1 MQQRLA
7 AVHESG
13 HGPNAKRVRAEAT
26 SGQWGKAEEICSD
39 RVLLF
44 VTDAVEK
51 GFFSF
56 DRVRLIQD
64 QAQARNVDS
73 KNQSSRFDCCVF
85 LFHSF
90 RAVTFS
96 TASARN
102 RLGYLSPTTIDSSLV
117 TGSTCRSRKPASCI
131 QPISCSLV

>member
-1 MQQRLA
+1 MLA
-7 AVHESG
+7 VSFPSLA
-13 HGPNAKRVRAEAT
+13 
-26 SGQWGKAEEICSD
+26 
-39 RVLLF
+39 
-44 VTDAVEK
+44 DAVEK

-96 TASARN
+96 TASVRN
-102 RLGYLSPTTIDSSLV
+102 RKPRREQISSAIHSRADEIAIERQGRSGA
-117 TGSTCRSRKPASCI
+117 GSH
-131 QPISCSLV
+131 V

>member
-1 MQQRLA
+1 MRGFRLM
-7 AVHESG
+7 
-13 HGPNAKRVRAEAT
+13 
-26 SGQWGKAEEICSD
+26 
-39 RVLLF
+39 
-44 VTDAVEK
+44 TDAVEK

-73 KNQSSRFDCCVF
+73 KSQSSRFDCCVF

-96 TASARN
+96 TASALSGHWTSDRIAHELLL
-102 RLGYLSPTTIDSSLV
+102 RLDMGRPDHLSPLV
-117 TGSTCRSRKPASCI
+117 GFFGDELRKVGGRANKCRAI
-131 QPISCSLV
+131 QV

>member
-1 MQQRLA
+1 MPVIGSISRSQSL
-7 AVHESG
+7 
-13 HGPNAKRVRAEAT
+13 RVWA
-26 SGQWGKAEEICSD
+26 
-39 RVLLF
+39 
-44 VTDAVEK
+44 DAVEK

-96 TASARN
+96 TASARS
-102 RLGYLSPTTIDSSLV
+102 RAFRRASEMSALKA
-117 TGSTCRSRKPASCI
+117 RSGM
-131 QPISCSLV
+131 SCSARFQ

>member
-1 MQQRLA
+1 M
-7 AVHESG
+7 
-13 HGPNAKRVRAEAT
+13 
-26 SGQWGKAEEICSD
+26 CSD
-39 RVLLF
+39 RVLLL

-96 TASARN
+96 TASTHMRHGRN
-102 RLGYLSPTTIDSSLV
+102 RNRETGYGIAASGAGLCGTAATLYSNPFAFRTVWAAGEERNV
-117 TGSTCRSRKPASCI
+117 TSALAAS
-131 QPISCSLV
+131 V

>member
-1 MQQRLA
+1 MRSSRKGAWSISGLAGMIRQRLRLRLL
-7 AVHESG
+7 
-13 HGPNAKRVRAEAT
+13 RV
-26 SGQWGKAEEICSD
+26 
-39 RVLLF
+39 
-44 VTDAVEK
+44 DAVEK

-56 DRVRLIQD
+56 DRVRLIRD

-96 TASARN
+96 TASVKMRKAQHE
-102 RLGYLSPTTIDSSLV
+102 YLFSGLP
-117 TGSTCRSRKPASCI
+117 
-131 QPISCSLV
+131 Q